1 MAGASAD
8 GEVNHWP
15 AFVDVLTTV
24 IMVVTFLLVIMSA
37 AVMQLSQRVIQQFK
51 QQMVA
56 QEQARQHPD
65 QAKAAALAPKGGA
78 EGLQTNPIRSPANAE
93 SGSSIAD
100 LGSILKSD
108 TTING
113 TDRLTIRTRETKD
126 TLALQVKAMEQPDT
140 TKGVEVKTADTLL
153 KVSFAAGAL
162 NYDPDNANKVIG
174 FLRAKGAPGV
184 KYEIWSFAPQTG
196 AVSEAQRIAYF
207 RAAMTRNLLIRS
219 GIVPAAI
226 YTQVRVT
233 DPKAPDGHMVRVVVK
248 P

>member
-51 QQMVA
+51 QQLVA
-56 QEQARQHPD
+56 QQEARERP
-65 QAKAAALAPKGGA
+65 AERTAAAAAKGGA
-78 EGLQTNPIRSPANAE
+78 QGLSTNPIRSPRDAE
-93 SGSSIAD
+93 TGSSIAE

-113 TDRLTIRTRETKD
+113 SDRLTIRTRETKD
-126 TLALQVKAMEQPDT
+126 TLAIQVKALEQPDT

-162 NYDPDNANKVIG
+162 NYDSDNANKVVG
-174 FLRAKGAPGV
+174 FLRDKGAPGV
-184 KYEIWSFAPQTG
+184 RYEIWSLAPQTG
-196 AVSEAQRIAYF
+196 AISDAQRIAYF
-207 RAAMTRNLLIRS
+207 RAAMTRNLLVRAGIR
-219 GIVPAAI
+219 PADI
-226 YTQVRVT
+226 FTQVRVT